1 MTTIN
6 NIYIYIY
13 LPSHIQRGLNV
24 IISVVKSMHSTAF
37 GDYEVT
43 SLFQINFAN
52 PDETR
57 YDNYREFDNIHLQH
71 DSQTTDSIRTTTSRA
86 DYKQ

>member
-1 MTTIN
+1 M
-6 NIYIYIY
+6 
-13 LPSHIQRGLNV
+13 
-24 IISVVKSMHSTAF
+24 F
-37 GDYEVT
+37 GDYENIRFFFSNKSVVT
-43 SLFQINFAN
+43 NV
-52 PDETR
+52 DETT